1 MYNNKLKTMIKRIF
15 HPIGQGA
22 FYSERHEGF
31 NMVYDCGVLPKT
43 KYSEKLIKQSFNK
56 SEEIDILFISHFD
69 SDHVNHIE
77 TLKKHCSKIK
87 CVILPL
93 LDYQEKKLLTSIY
106 QSIDKKI
113 VSLISNPHDFFKEDT
128 KIIYVKST
136 ERQELYDDTIYEL
149 DLLEDNQEIES
160 FVNITKGDDWYFI
173 PYNYQYTQRHQE
185 LIDLLQKESI
195 NVDKLKSDSSY
206 AIQNSKALKLIYDK
220 LGGTINQN
228 SMFLYS
234 GPLILNNHQESIR
247 YYKNFPLHYHFL
259 RYFEDKVGCIYAG
272 DGDLNIVNL
281 MTVYKKQWDLV
292 GTIQIPHHGDI
303 KSYKSSTFSS
313 GRICC
318 TISVGQQ
325 NIYAHPSTTVI
336 ADLIGHDNFVFCV
349 TENIKDLYFE
359 IIK

>member
-1 MYNNKLKTMIKRIF
+1 MIKRIF

-93 LDYQEKKLLTSIY
+93 LDQHEKVLLTRIY
-106 QSIDKKI
+106 QSIDNTI
-113 VSLISNPHDFFKEDT
+113 VSLISNPRDFFKEGT

-136 ERQELYDDTIYEL
+136 KKETSISDQSYDFDK
-149 DLLEDNQEIES
+149 LENNQEIDS
-160 FVNITKGDDWYFI
+160 FATIKKGDDWCFI
-173 PYNYQYTQRHQE
+173 PYNYEYTIRNEE
-185 LIDLLQKESI
+185 LINLLQKESI
-195 NVDKLKSDSSY
+195 DKDKLMCDVSY
-206 AIQNSKALKLIYDK
+206 AISNSKKLRSIYDK
-220 LGGTINQN
+220 LKGRINQN

-234 GPLILNNHQESIR
+234 GSLSQKSNHKQVYHYNSR
-247 YYKNFPLHYHFL
+247 SSVFPFWDYSD
-259 RYFEDKVGCIYAG
+259 DKVGCIYAG

-303 KSYKSSTFSS
+303 KSYNSSTFSL

-318 TISVGQQ
+318 PISVGQE